1 VIILAL
7 FVLWFIVPALGVTP
21 SASFFVPR
29 LLANHT
35 AGLVRRV
42 RIEEAQRLLEQTS
55 LPVKDI
61 AARANLGDTTT
72 LWRIFIRYLGLTPA
86 DYRARFAARQV

>member
-7 FVLWFIVPALGVTP
+7 FVLWFILPALGATP

-61 AARANLGDTTT
+61 AARANLGDATT